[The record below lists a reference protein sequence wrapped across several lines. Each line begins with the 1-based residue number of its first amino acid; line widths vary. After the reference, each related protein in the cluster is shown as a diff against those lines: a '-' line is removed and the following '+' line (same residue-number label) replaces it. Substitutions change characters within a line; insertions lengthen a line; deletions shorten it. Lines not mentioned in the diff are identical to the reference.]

1 MKYYLK
7 WLSAIVTL
15 ATPFLCFTAAFLHT
29 KTDPNFATLFTLLG
43 LYSLDAMNNV
53 KLPNRDSDN
62 KA

>member
-15 ATPFLCFTAAFLHT
+15 STPFLCFIAAFLHA
-29 KTDPNFATLFTLLG
+29 KTDPNFSTLFTLLG

-53 KLPNRDSDN
+53 KRPTRDSEKN
-62 KA
+62 N